1 GGGRLSSL
9 VLDADGSPRIAFLHV
24 LSSDLRYASGA
35 IELSTPA
42 TAVVWPV
49 GANRFVR
56 WDGTGLADL
65 SISTDGGASFQ
76 TIAPGI
82 SGGAYTLLVPRSPST
97 QCRIRVQRSLP
108 YSASFSESLFQIRA
122 GVDLVTFRADPV
134 PFEAGALVTW
144 RTNPDIIDLA
154 GYRLEKSVGPGG
166 FASVLALTRELSYR
180 DPGAG
185 PSTRYRLTAV
195 NGLGDDLLLGEADFL
210 PQKPL
215 AVGPLPYRGG
225 NLTISFASS
234 GGPGGTSAPA
244 VVALY
249 DVRGRL
255 VRTIV

>member
-49 GANRFVR
+49 GANRVVR

-97 QCRIRVQRSLP
+97 QCRIRVQR
-108 YSASFSESLFQIRA
+108 
-122 GVDLVTFRADPV
+122 
-134 PFEAGALVTW
+134 
-144 RTNPDIIDLA
+144 
-154 GYRLEKSVGPGG
+154 
-166 FASVLALTRELSYR
+166 
-180 DPGAG
+180 
-185 PSTRYRLTAV
+185 
-195 NGLGDDLLLGEADFL
+195 
-210 PQKPL
+210 
-215 AVGPLPYRGG
+215 PLPYRGG

-255 VRTIV
+255 VRTIVRGGYPSGFQSAGWNGKDDGGRRVASGIYFLKSASGGHEETIKISVLR